1 MPNTL
6 DTGDRKLLI
15 GAGVLLVVLVI
26 SAALISPRRSEGMSA
41 YPSSY
46 SSNWDGAKGAYLLL
60 QDLGYGVS
68 RWEESPTE
76 LKGDPSK
83 QVLILAEPVQTP
95 SPEEKQAIRE
105 FLNKGGRIL
114 AVGAGAIR
122 LLPESSWFQGGY
134 PLDEKTIF
142 HPLLP
147 SPLIRNAAEIS
158 MVAPNHWRPNS
169 ASQLVIYGNDETAAV
184 ITYAVGKGR
193 VIWWG
198 ASTPITNAGIRQS
211 GNLALFLNSIGPADG
226 VRVLWDEYFH
236 GAHGSLWG
244 YLAQTPLLWGVAQFG
259 LVFLAIVATHSRRQA
274 PIHIPLAR
282 SRLSPLEFVE
292 TLGDLYSSAHAGP
305 AAVRIAYQR
314 LRYQLTRQ
322 LGLPSNISDADLAKT
337 AHALLA
343 WNETDFAGTLSRS
356 QQAMNSSKLDDAAT
370 LEIAQE
376 IFDYNSR
383 LELKRA
389 PKEERQNG

>member
-6 DTGDRKLLI
+6 DAGDRKLLI

-26 SAALISPRRSEGMSA
+26 SAALLSPRRSEGMSA

-46 SSNWDGAKGAYLLL
+46 STNWDGAKGAYLLL
-60 QDLGYGVS
+60 QDLGYRVS
-68 RWEESPTE
+68 RWDESPTE
-76 LKGDPSK
+76 LEGDPSK
-83 QVLILAEPVQTP
+83 QVLILAEPVQMP
-95 SPEEKQAIRE
+95 SSEEKQAIRE

-114 AVGAGAIR
+114 AVGAGASR
-122 LLPESSWFQGGY
+122 LLPESSWFQEGY
-134 PLDEKTIF
+134 PLEEKTIF
-142 HPLLP
+142 RALLP
-147 SPLIRNAAEIS
+147 SPLIRNAGEIS
-158 MVAPNHWRPNS
+158 MVAPDHWEPNS
-169 ASQLVIYGNDETAAV
+169 ASQLVIYGNDKTAAV
-184 ITYAVGKGR
+184 VTYAVGKGR

-211 GNLALFLNSIGPADG
+211 GNLALFLNSIGPANG

-259 LVFLAIVATHSRRQA
+259 LVFLAILATHSRRQA
-274 PIHIPLAR
+274 PIHFPLAR

-292 TLGDLYSSAHAGP
+292 TLGDLYCSAHAGP

-322 LGLPSNISDADLAKT
+322 LGLPSNILDADLART

-343 WNETDFAGTLSRS
+343 WNEAEFSGTLSRS

-370 LEIAQE
+370 LKITQK
-376 IFDYNSR
+376 IFDYTSR

>member
-6 DTGDRKLLI
+6 NAGDRKLLI
-15 GAGVLLVVLVI
+15 GAGVLLIVLVI
-26 SAALISPRRSEGMSA
+26 AAALLAPRRSEGASA

-46 SSNWDGAKGAYLLL
+46 SGNWDGAKAAYLLL
-60 QDLGYGVS
+60 QDLGYRVT
-68 RWEESPTE
+68 RWDESPSE
-76 LKGDPSK
+76 IKGDPSK
-83 QVLILAEPVQTP
+83 QVLILAEPLQPP
-95 SPEEKQAIRE
+95 STEEKEAIRE

-114 AVGAGAIR
+114 AIGAGATR
-122 LLPESSWFQGGY
+122 LLPESSWLVEGY
-134 PLDEKTIF
+134 ALDEKTTF
-142 HPLLP
+142 RPLLP
-147 SPLIRNAAEIS
+147 SPLIRNAPEIS

-169 ASQLVIYGNDETAAV
+169 VSQLVIYGNDATAAV
-184 ITYAVGKGR
+184 VTYAVGKGR

-198 ASTPITNAGIRQS
+198 ATTPITNAGIRLS
-211 GNLALFLNSIGPADG
+211 GNLALFLNSVGPADG

-236 GAHGSLWG
+236 GTHGSLWG

-259 LVFLAIVATHSRRQA
+259 LVFVAILATHSRRQG
-274 PIHIPLAR
+274 PIRIPLAR

-322 LGLPSNISDADLAKT
+322 LGVPSNIPDAELART
-337 AHALLA
+337 AHALLS
-343 WNETDFAGTLSRS
+343 WNEAEFSSTLSRA
-356 QQAMNSSKLDDAAT
+356 QQAMQSSKLADTAT
-370 LEIAQE
+370 LEITQQ
-376 IFDYNSR
+376 IIDYTSR

-389 PKEERQNG
+389 PKEERQHG

>member
-1 MPNTL
+1 MPSTL
-6 DTGDRKLLI
+6 DAGDRKLLV

-26 SAALISPRRSEGMSA
+26 GAALLSPRRSEGMSA

-46 SSNWDGAKGAYLLL
+46 SSSWDGAKAAYLLL
-60 QDLGYGVS
+60 QDLGYRLS
-68 RWEESPTE
+68 RWDESPVE
-76 LKGDPSK
+76 IKGDASK
-83 QVLILAEPVQTP
+83 QVLILAEPLQTP

-105 FLNKGGRIL
+105 FLNNGGRIL
-114 AVGAGAIR
+114 AIGAGATR
-122 LLPESSWFQGGY
+122 LLPEASWLQEGY
-134 PLDEKTIF
+134 PLDDKTIF
-142 HPLLP
+142 RPLLP
-147 SPLIRNAAEIS
+147 SPLIRNAAEIR
-158 MVAPNHWRPNS
+158 MVAPDHWRPDS
-169 ASQLVIYGNDETAAV
+169 ASQLVVYGNEETAAV

-198 ASTPITNAGIRQS
+198 ATTPITNAGIRQS
-211 GNLALFLNSIGPADG
+211 GNLALFLNSVGPADG

-244 YLAQTPLLWGVAQFG
+244 YLAQTPLLWGAAQFG
-259 LVFLAIVATHSRRQA
+259 LVFIAILATHSRRQA
-274 PIHIPLAR
+274 PIHVPLAR

-314 LRYQLTRQ
+314 LRYQLARQ
-322 LGLPSNISDADLAKT
+322 LGLASNVPDADLAKT

-343 WNETDFAGTLSRS
+343 WNEADFSATLSRA

-370 LEIAQE
+370 LKITQE
-376 IFDYNSR
+376 IFDYTSR
-383 LELKRA
+383 LELKRV
-389 PKEERQNG
+389 PKEERPNE

>member
-46 SSNWDGAKGAYLLL
+46 STNWEGAKGAYLLL

-83 QVLILAEPVQTP
+83 QVLILAEPVQAP

-211 GNLALFLNSIGPADG
+211 GNLALFLNSIGSADG

-314 LRYQLTRQ
+314 LRYQLTRK

-343 WNETDFAGTLSRS
+343 WNEADFAGTLSRS

>member
-6 DTGDRKLLI
+6 DAGDRKLLI

-26 SAALISPRRSEGMSA
+26 SAALLTPRRSEGMSA

-46 SSNWDGAKGAYLLL
+46 STNWDGAKGAYLLL
-60 QDLGYGVS
+60 QDLGYRVS
-68 RWEESPTE
+68 RWDESPTE
-76 LKGDPSK
+76 LKGDASK
-83 QVLILAEPVQTP
+83 QVLIFAEPVQAP

-114 AVGAGAIR
+114 AVGAGASR
-122 LLPESSWFQGGY
+122 LLPESSWFQEGN
-134 PLDEKTIF
+134 PFDEKTIF
-142 HPLLP
+142 RPLLP
-147 SPLIRNAAEIS
+147 SPLIRNASEIS
-158 MVAPNHWRPNS
+158 MVAPDHWRPNS
-169 ASQLVIYGNDETAAV
+169 ASQLVIYGNDKTAAV

-198 ASTPITNAGIRQS
+198 ATTPITNAGIRVS
-211 GNLALFLNSIGPADG
+211 GNLALFVNSIGPANG
-226 VRVLWDEYFH
+226 VRVLWDEFFH

-259 LVFLAIVATHSRRQA
+259 LVFLAILATHSRRQA

-322 LGLPSNISDADLAKT
+322 LGLPSNVPDADLART

-343 WNETDFAGTLSRS
+343 WNEAEFSGTLSRS

-370 LEIAQE
+370 LKITQE
-376 IFDYNSR
+376 IFDYTSR

-389 PKEERQNG
+389 PKEERPHG

>member
-6 DTGDRKLLI
+6 NAGDRKLLI

-26 SAALISPRRSEGMSA
+26 SAALLAPRRSEGMSA

-46 SSNWDGAKGAYLLL
+46 SGNWDGAKAAYLLL
-60 QDLGYGVS
+60 QDLGYRVS
-68 RWEESPTE
+68 RWDESPTE
-76 LKGDPSK
+76 IKGDPSK

-95 SPEEKQAIRE
+95 STEEKQAIRE

-122 LLPESSWFQGGY
+122 LLPESSWLVEGY

-142 HPLLP
+142 RPLLP
-147 SPLIRNAAEIS
+147 SPLIRNAGEIS

-169 ASQLVIYGNDETAAV
+169 GSQLVIYGNDETAAV
-184 ITYAVGKGR
+184 VTYAVGKGR

-198 ASTPITNAGIRQS
+198 ASTPITNAGIRLS
-211 GNLALFLNSIGPADG
+211 GNLALFLNSVGPVDG

-244 YLAQTPLLWGVAQFG
+244 YLTQTPLLWGVAQFG
-259 LVFLAIVATHSRRQA
+259 LVFVAILATHSRRQG
-274 PIHIPLAR
+274 PIHMPLAR

-314 LRYQLTRQ
+314 LRYQLARQ
-322 LGLPSNISDADLAKT
+322 LALPSNIPDADLART

-343 WNETDFAGTLSRS
+343 WNEAEFSSTLSRA
-356 QQAMNSSKLDDAAT
+356 QQAMQSSKLDDAAT
-370 LEIAQE
+370 LKITQE
-376 IFDYNSR
+376 IFDYTSR